1 MAAIVTDQ
9 FRILNANNF
18 IETVENSANSYYIF
32 LGLTDPGSGKYGRK
46 TSVDDPDGWNNDTP
60 VPEDSI
66 NDVNHISDTMIFGK
80 RVTGDNIRRL
90 VKRVDWVAGTR
101 YNMYRH
107 DYNSQNPAPVSDA
120 QRLYDARYFVMNKD
134 FNVYVCIDNG
144 SSGIN
149 TNGNASQDEPTFTGL
164 EPSRAGES
172 GDGYIWKYLFTVSP
186 SDIIKFDSTDYI
198 SVPSN
203 WSTSDNA
210 QIKAVRENGDSTING
225 NQIKKVYIDNEGNGY
240 KDGLGQEVSILG
252 DGSGARVVLDIVN
265 SKITD
270 AVVSSGG
277 KGYSFGIVDLGTVNT
292 GVNTLSGGVFSKLIP
307 IIPPAKGHGSDIYKE
322 LGTDKVLL
330 YARFDDKDK
339 DFPIDT
345 KFAQVGIVKNPT
357 SIGSTNV
364 YTGSSFSSLGAIK
377 FVDSTTLAPTVGERI
392 NQQLP
397 NGNKAKG
404 IVASFDDDTKVLKY
418 YQDRSLYFEQYK
430 NDQTDRLGVSNDAI
444 VYSFD
449 NDTTGGAVPA
459 NVEGES
465 SGFTGQIQTTYSGI
479 TTNPTGTKLISLGTE
494 FTDGLS
500 EPEINKGS
508 GEIIYLDN
516 RSLITRNARQKEDI
530 KIILEF

>member
-46 TSVDDPDGWNNDTP
+46 ADNNTWNSDTP
-60 VPEDSI
+60 IPEDSI
-66 NDVNHISDTMIFGK
+66 NDLNHVSDTMIFGK
-80 RVTGDNIRRL
+80 RVTSDNIRRL
-90 VKRVDWVAGTR
+90 VPRRDWAAGTR

-107 DYNSQNPAPVSDA
+107 DYNSNNPAPVSDA

-186 SDIIKFDSTDYI
+186 SDIIKFDSTDFI

-225 NQIKKVYIDNEGNGY
+225 NQIKKVYIDNQGNGY

-252 DGSGARVVLDIVN
+252 DGSGGRVVLDVVG

-277 KGYSFGIVDLGTVNT
+277 KGYSFGIVDLGTLNT
-292 GVNTLSGGVFSKLIP
+292 GVNTAAGGVFAKLIP
-307 IIPPAKGHGSDIYKE
+307 IIPPGKGHGSDIYKE

-357 SIGSTNV
+357 SIGSTNI

-377 FVDSTTLAPTVGERI
+377 FEDNTTVAPIVGEVI
-392 NQQLP
+392 NQLLP
-397 NGNKAKG
+397 NGNKAYG
-404 IVASFDDDTKVLKY
+404 IVSSYDDDTKVLKY
-418 YQDRSLYFEQYK
+418 YQDRSLFFNQSS
-430 NDQTDRLGVSNDAI
+430 NDQTDRIGVSTAALF
-444 VYSFD
+444 YSFD
-449 NDTTGGAVPA
+449 NDTTSGAVPA
-459 NVEGES
+459 NIES
-465 SGFTGQIQTTYSGI
+465 VSGFTGKIQTTFSGI

-516 RSLITRNARQKEDI
+516 RSLITRNARQKEDV